1 MPDKIR
7 IGAVSYLNTRPLV
20 LGLEQGLG
28 ADRVELS
35 YGHPAALAGRME
47 ARELDIGL
55 LPIIELARIR
65 PLELVRGM
73 SISTFGPCRSVL
85 LVARKPVEQVRR
97 VALDIESRTSNALIQ
112 VLFSDVW
119 RVTAEFAAGPRGLD
133 DALTEFDAAVRIGD
147 KALFDTV
154 PEGLHVYDMGEVW
167 TAATGLPFVFAAWA
181 ARPGLATPAVCE
193 ILQASLRLGAS
204 RIDEIAREYRW
215 NGRKDPE
222 LCRDYLSR
230 HIRFDLGERELL
242 ALRQFLGLAEKYRL
256 IDAAPDVE
264 LTGQLGRAS

>member
-20 LGLEQGLG
+20 LGLERGLG

-35 YGHPAALAGRME
+35 YGHPAELADRME
-47 ARELDIGL
+47 ALELDIGL
-55 LPIIELARIR
+55 LPVIELARIR

-85 LVARKPVEQVRR
+85 LVANKPIDRVRR

-112 VLFSDVW
+112 ILFSDVW
-119 RVTAEFAAGPRGLD
+119 RVPAEFAAGPRGL
-133 DALTEFDAAVRIGD
+133 AESLTEFDAAVRIGD
-147 KALFDTV
+147 KALFDAV
-154 PEGLHVYDMGEVW
+154 PEGLCVYDLGETW

-204 RIDEIAREYRW
+204 RIDEIACNYEW
-215 NGRKDPE
+215 NGRRDPE

-230 HIRFDLGERELL
+230 HIRFDLGERELI
-242 ALRQFLGLAEKYRL
+242 ALRRFLELAEKHRL
-256 IDAAPDVE
+256 IDSAPDVE
-264 LTGQLGRAS
+264 LAGELGRAS